1 MLEVNIRM
9 KNNNKTNAY
18 FAAVLYAFI
27 IGFSFL
33 FTKMALTVD
42 DPLNILA
49 HRFTISFF
57 TLLIPVLFGWIKL
70 KITARDVLSIIP
82 LSLFYPTL
90 FFAFQV
96 FGLVYVS
103 SSEAG
108 IIQATVPVFTMILA
122 TLFLKENINLL
133 QKVSLGASVCG
144 VIYIFIMKGIHLK
157 SASFLGIVLIM
168 LSALSAA
175 CYNVIAKKITR
186 KYKVVEV
193 TYVMTAIGFL
203 SFNALSAADHIVK
216 NTLITY
222 FKPFSS
228 PVFLIS
234 IFYLGILSSL
244 ITSLLSNYTLS
255 KIEASK
261 MSVFSNLST
270 LITIFA
276 GSIFLQ
282 EGIRYYHIIGAIM
295 IFLGIVGMNFS
306 GRKRSINY

>member
-1 MLEVNIRM
+1 M
-9 KNNNKTNAY
+9 KNKTTTNAY

-27 IGFSFL
+27 IGLSFL

-57 TLLIPVLFGWIKL
+57 TLLIPVLFGWINL
-70 KITARDVLSIIP
+70 KITARDVLSILP
-82 LSLFYPTL
+82 LSLFYPAL
-90 FFAFQV
+90 FFAFQA

-108 IIQATVPVFTMILA
+108 IIQATIPIFTMILA
-122 TLFLKENINLL
+122 ALFLKENINLL

-144 VIYIFIMKGIHLK
+144 VIYIFAMKGIQLK

-175 CYNVIAKKITR
+175 CYNVMAKKITQ
-186 KYKVVEV
+186 KYKVIEI
-193 TYVMTAIGFL
+193 TYIMTAIGFL
-203 SFNALSAADHIVK
+203 SFNVLSVADHIIK

-244 ITSLLSNYTLS
+244 ITSLLSNYILS
-255 KIEASK
+255 KIDASK

-276 GSIFLQ
+276 GSIFLH
-282 EGIRYYHIIGAIM
+282 EGIESYHMIGAIM
-295 IFLGIVGMNFS
+295 ILFGIIGMNLL
-306 GRKRSINY
+306 GRKRNINH

>member
-1 MLEVNIRM
+1 V
-9 KNNNKTNAY
+9 A
-18 FAAVLYAFI
+18 
-27 IGFSFL
+27 
-33 FTKMALTVD
+33 

-49 HRFTISFF
+49 HRFTISFL
-57 TLLIPVLFGWIKL
+57 TVLIPVLFGWIKL
-70 KITARDVLSIIP
+70 KITARDVLSILP
-82 LSLFYPTL
+82 LALFYPVL

-108 IIQATVPVFTMILA
+108 IIQAIIPVFTMILA
-122 TLFLKENINLL
+122 IAFLKENINLL
-133 QKVSLGASVCG
+133 QKVFLGASVCG
-144 VIYIFIMKGIHLK
+144 VIYIFAMKGIHLK
-157 SASFLGIVLIM
+157 SASSLGILVIM

-175 CYNVIAKKITR
+175 CYNVMAKKITL
-186 KYKVVEV
+186 KYKVMEI
-193 TYVMTAIGFL
+193 TYIMTVIGFL
-203 SFNALSAADHIVK
+203 SFNVLSVADHIVK

-228 PVFLIS
+228 PGFLIS

-255 KIEASK
+255 KIDASK

-276 GSIFLQ
+276 GSIFLH
-282 EGIRYYHIIGAIM
+282 EEIRYYHIIGAVM
-295 IFLGIVGMNFS
+295 ILLGIIGMNFL
-306 GRKRSINY
+306 GRKSKVDS